1 METKIKIQD
10 IEGIPPEQ
18 QRIIFASNQLE
29 DNRTLYDY
37 FQYKCTLHLV
47 LRLRGGGFKEYHL
60 PENLLDPKYDYD
72 FTKIDDK
79 GKKFMRG
86 GLEYKKPCGWK
97 RYALKVRDIYKN
109 IE

>member
-1 METKIKIQD
+1 MKYQD

-18 QRIIFASNQLE
+18 QRIIFAGNQLE

-60 PENLLDPKYDYD
+60 PESLLDPKYDMILQ
-72 FTKIDDK
+72 KQMIK
-79 GKKFMRG
+79 GKN
-86 GLEYKKPCGWK
+86 L
-97 RYALKVRDIYKN
+97 
-109 IE
+109 